1 MFVNDTYKCVERV
14 SVPKLNRMIL
24 HLGGFPNLRD
34 DDKKYLELQKLK
46 IIKKRAGSVG
56 RYDVNFALK
65 DYDTGNTRALG
76 RLYAKGASLQ
86 HLGKEYRKALVY
98 EEYTDID
105 IKNAHPSLMNQ
116 VFKKEGVECKMLNE
130 YVENRG
136 KFLEVVDKTQWMALL
151 NNRIPKE
158 SSSYLEKEYW
168 SDIIS
173 SALGLFEL
181 PWYNT
186 YLEKGKKQ
194 NPTNPIGWAISQL
207 ATDKERETVSHAM
220 MYLKGLGY
228 KISTLIHDGF
238 LVQDLNVKEEHLRD
252 AEARVFEATGFR
264 IELVRKPLN
273 NFNRE
278 EVFGPEPDS
287 EEEEDDGVGGDKQN
301 ALVFLHWMTEQG
313 HRFVKERSGSKEI
326 WWYNPEDGVYALN
339 EKLSGLRIFM
349 GACTLLDEAYTCM
362 TRNQDNLK
370 AQFRE
375 LIPIDEDL
383 FEKMFQS
390 TYRKLAFQNGI
401 YDFEKKK
408 LVDFSSEYFFT
419 FKAPVELKLEGNEE
433 MEKLVYKKLFIDVF
447 GDPEVNGD
455 GTLNYSEKKDEKALY
470 YKKILARA
478 IAGEIYDKN
487 FFIVIGLGNS
497 GKGTNTDGLVGAF
510 GNFTDNVNAGSFTKK
525 LGDDQAK
532 ARSWMVKLKNTR
544 IAYANEI
551 SMDASLDASVIKTVS
566 SGGDPITAR
575 QNYGDE
581 CTFRLQTTAIFFVND
596 MPKVKGQDDA
606 TTNRLKYIETSYS
619 YLQGDLYESQ
629 KLNPNVRKADSDLKS
644 VWMKRKDV
652 LEAYASLVVK
662 AYEKEEPVAPNRVI
676 EESREWTVSNN
687 DSDKFGELF
696 EATGNEYDTL
706 TPKDVAKI
714 AEKNGILASP
724 KRLGERMKM
733 LGFTSTSTTRN
744 GKKVRLY
751 KGVREVV
758 DREEV
763 NSFVGPQFQ

>member
-1 MFVNDTYKCVERV
+1 MNVPNLNRSICHLAST
-14 SVPKLNRMIL
+14 PKLQN
-24 HLGGFPNLRD
+24 D
-34 DDKKYLELQKLK
+34 EKKYSAFQELRK
-46 IIKKRAGSVG
+46 IKKRAGKEG
-56 RYDVNFALK
+56 QYIVNFLLK
-65 DYDTGNTRALG
+65 DYGSMETKALG
-76 RLYAKGASLQ
+76 RMYAKGSSLQ
-86 HLGKEYRKALVY
+86 YLNREYRKALVY
-98 EEYTDID
+98 DRYTDID
-105 IKNAHPSLMNQ
+105 IENAHPSLISQ
-116 VFKKEGVECKMLNE
+116 IFKEQGLKCKTLDE
-130 YVENRG
+130 YVANRG
-136 KFLEVVDKTQWMALL
+136 KFLEVVDKKEWLALL
-151 NNRIPKE
+151 NNKVPKADM
-158 SSSYLEKEYW
+158 SSLEKEYW
-168 SDIIS
+168 DDVMSCATD
-173 SALGLFEL
+173 LFQKPVFE
-181 PWYNT
+181 T
-186 YLEKGKKQ
+186 YLAKAKKK
-194 NPTNPIGWAISQL
+194 NPGNPLGWAVSQL
-207 ATDKERETVSHAM
+207 ATDKERETVSYAM